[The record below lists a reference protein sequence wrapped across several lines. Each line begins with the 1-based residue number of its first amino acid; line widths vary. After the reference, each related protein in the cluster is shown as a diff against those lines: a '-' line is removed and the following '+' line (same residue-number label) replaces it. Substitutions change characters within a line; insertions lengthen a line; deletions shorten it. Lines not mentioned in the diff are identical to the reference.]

1 MKMTS
6 PILRR
11 LLPILLLAVVAGA
24 SFQPSAKAAEV
35 AAKGKLTHIGLVWL
49 KNPGNAAERRQLI
62 AALHRFAREIPEVRS
77 LSVGQPHKSESKLV
91 DSSFDVCF
99 TMEFDDQAAL
109 DRYAQNPV
117 HQKAAEEAFLP
128 LSRKILFYDYITE

>member
-1 MKMTS
+1 MQTTS
-6 PILRR
+6 PIHRR
-11 LLPILLLAVVAGA
+11 LLPVLLAILALA
-24 SFQPSAKAAEV
+24 LFQTNAAAAEV
-35 AAKGKLTHIGLVWL
+35 AAKAKLTHIGLVWL
-49 KNPGNAAERRQLI
+49 KNPGNAAERQQLI

-77 LSVGQPHKSESKLV
+77 LSVGQPHKSESKLI

-109 DRYAQNPV
+109 DRYAKNPV

-128 LSRKILFYDYITE
+128 LAQKILFYDYI

>member
-1 MKMTS
+1 MKTTS

-11 LLPILLLAVVAGA
+11 LLPALFAILAAAL
-24 SFQPSAKAAEV
+24 FQTDTAAAEV

-49 KNPGNAAERRQLI
+49 KNPGNGAERQQLI

-77 LSVGQPHKSESKLV
+77 LSVGQPHKAESKLV

-99 TMEFDDQAAL
+99 TLEFDDQAAL
-109 DRYAQNPV
+109 DRYSKNPV